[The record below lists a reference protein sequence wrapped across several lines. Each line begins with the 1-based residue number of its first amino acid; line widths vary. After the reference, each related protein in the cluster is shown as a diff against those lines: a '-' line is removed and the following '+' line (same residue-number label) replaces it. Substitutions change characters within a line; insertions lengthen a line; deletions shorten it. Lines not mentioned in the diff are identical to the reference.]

1 MKSELNSIVDEYVE
15 SYGVDK
21 NDSNDWD
28 EFLEEINVAVNL
40 SFNRSLEDNFFFILY
55 NFDKS
60 CFFSNGEMAD
70 FFSMHMIIIFGL
82 CNINGN

>member
-28 EFLEEINVAVNL
+28 EFLEEINVAVNS
-40 SFNRSLEDNFFFILY
+40 SFNRSLGDT
-55 NFDKS
+55 
-60 CFFSNGEMAD
+60 FFSYFTILISFFSLMAKWRI